1 MNSYDEKNTGVINKE
16 TLQRIKS
23 LRVLVVGVGGLGGHL
38 ANHLARLGVKSL
50 HLIDFDVFQPSNI
63 NRQLFSSSSNLGK
76 SKVQVVGDA
85 VRSIREDVKVIVH
98 ESRIESIDKQIWKE
112 VDIVMDAVDTIK
124 VKQYLEEKATE
135 YNLPLIHG
143 AVAGYYGQVGIIMPG
158 SNVLK
163 RLYDDQSKGL
173 EAELGCPTF
182 IPSIV
187 AGMMISE
194 LVKLLQGDKNALI
207 NRIMMIDVANPDY
220 QTITFIPD
228 SKKGK

>member
-16 TLQRIKS
+16 ALQRIKS

>member
-112 VDIVMDAVDTIK
+112 VDIVMDAVDSIK
-124 VKQYLEEKATE
+124 MKQYLEDKAAE
-135 YNLPLIHG
+135 YGLPLIHG
-143 AVAGYYGQVGIIMPG
+143 AVAGFYGQVGIIMPG

-194 LVKLLQGDKNALI
+194 LVKFLQEDKNALI